1 MKSGFVA
8 ILGRPNA
15 GKSTLLNALI
25 GEKVAIV
32 SAKPQ
37 TTRNRIAGVLE
48 VAARKGVNQAAQIV
62 FVDTPGVHKP
72 GSHLDRRML
81 QEVYEALETRDV
93 VLVLMDATRRVQLEE
108 TVRAGIESPV
118 SEARPGAPGDAEDG
132 IGSPVSEERPGAPGD
147 AEDEIESLVSE
158 ARPGAPSDAEDEIGS
173 PVSEERPGAPGDAED
188 EIGSPVSEARP
199 GAPGVVFPS
208 RNERTNWAS
217 EDEFLFGL
225 IRKLDCPVFLVLTK
239 IDLVP
244 KDHLLPLIDTLT
256 RQFNFA
262 QVIPISARKRDGLD
276 ILVRKIV
283 DALPVGERFYPKD
296 QYKDQPQRFMV
307 AELIRESIL
316 AETGEEVPYA
326 SAVVIEQF
334 EEPVPFI
341 PRKKGAVPSVPR
353 LHKFDSPIGLDQLAR
368 LRKHANEGVV
378 HGADDERGHVDAV
391 HHARA
396 GHAVVVIVG
405 VLEAAI
411 ARHNLVV
418 EFAQRAHRPHFIRL
432 VVIGKQRGLAVKAA
446 HQPAQKSKLVHAV
459 RWLVQSVG
467 AGRQVDH
474 RTNSRN
480 GNKRRPVSPLPRK
493 LQHQVAAHRVAHQ
506 RHPLQSPARSEV
518 LNHRAHIA

>member
-1 MKSGFVA
+1 MNLLGIGNLQRAQEQARGCAFVDHGEMITTLEPAIRDNGDEEQEKPLKSGFVA

-37 TTRNRIAGVLE
+37 TTRNRIAGVVE
-48 VAARKGVNQAAQIV
+48 VEARKGVHQAAQIV

-108 TVRAGIESPV
+108 ATHAESEIESQF
-118 SEARPGAPGDAEDG
+118 SNARPGAPGESETTETSAG
-132 IGSPVSEERPGAPGD
+132 PSTPVAAAASAQDDSVGKGKKR
-147 AEDEIESLVSE
+147 
-158 ARPGAPSDAEDEIGS
+158 
-173 PVSEERPGAPGDAED
+173 
-188 EIGSPVSEARP
+188 
-199 GAPGVVFPS
+199 
-208 RNERTNWAS
+208 ERTNWAS

-256 RQFNFA
+256 RQFDFA
-262 QVIPISARKRDGLD
+262 EIIPVSARKRDGLD

-283 DALPVGERFYPKD
+283 DALPVGERYYPKD
-296 QYKDQPQRFMV
+296 QYTDQPQRFMV

-334 EEPVPFI
+334 EEPAPFV
-341 PRKKGAVPSVPR
+341 PRKKGAVP
-353 LHKFDSPIGLDQLAR
+353 
-368 LRKHANEGVV
+368 
-378 HGADDERGHVDAV
+378 
-391 HHARA
+391 ARA
-396 GHAVVVIVG
+396 PLTRIAAAIYCERDGQKAILIGKGGAKLKEIGTGARRQIESLLGTRVYLELHVIVEPNWRESKAF
-405 VLEAAI
+405 VESLDWRNQLE
-411 ARHNLVV
+411 
-418 EFAQRAHRPHFIRL
+418 RL
-432 VVIGKQRGLAVKAA
+432 
-446 HQPAQKSKLVHAV
+446 
-459 RWLVQSVG
+459 
-467 AGRQVDH
+467 AGDQITEKH
-474 RTNSRN
+474 
-480 GNKRRPVSPLPRK
+480 L
-493 LQHQVAAHRVAHQ
+493 
-506 RHPLQSPARSEV
+506 SEDE
-518 LNHRAHIA
+518 